1 MREPIKFYWKAPH
14 HLYIGICIL
23 ILAWLIVLNKQY
35 LIWGNTFFLLGIYT
49 VFDDIVEHTV
59 TANTPLRFLTE
70 KILEPTLKKVKYFLK
85 NHFETFL
92 Q

>member
-1 MREPIKFYWKAPH
+1 M
-14 HLYIGICIL
+14 
-23 ILAWLIVLNKQY
+23 LAWLIVLDERY
-35 LIWGNTFFLLGIYT
+35 PIWENNFFLLGIYII
-49 VFDDIVEHTV
+49 FDDIVEHTV

-85 NHFETFL
+85 NHFEISL

>member
-1 MREPIKFYWKAPH
+1 MREPIKFHWKALH

-35 LIWGNTFFLLGIYT
+35 PIWGNNFFLLGIYT
-49 VFDDIVEHTV
+49 VFDDIIEHTV

-85 NHFETFL
+85 NYFEASL